1 MRCKGTFVF
10 IFAFMLA
17 VFFTSFASAS
27 FNFSESGSSMFNQ
40 SEISGYLEANIN
52 ISFYNESLN
61 STFNDS
67 LGHSIK
73 LGVLLGRVY
82 DYNYK
87 FNDSTNTTV
96 DSGFQILKF
105 DNANFSMP
113 KTAGNITYQLNFSK
127 VQIFKKTISITSTKS
142 LVKAKIDEKY
152 TQLNSAKTSIKTYDL
167 FIQKILNE
175 FLNMTSLE
183 YDLKKVETQ
192 YTNAKTEGEYKSVLQ
207 NFSYIKM
214 PETISE
220 TVNANSITF
229 YPKREIINL
238 DVLMSIGEGD
248 YGENVE
254 GYTDAIYSWNEQ
266 NLETKVSF
274 MEILINYETG
284 AAVTLRIFQFKFDK
298 RNMKNDSYF
307 IIEDIGNLKFEGN
320 ILPMRESGYHYI
332 SLYDISD
339 SITFS
344 TTDNFNFISIPVF
357 ISPAL
362 YNLRPINVGPYPP
375 GEEDNKLSKWLL
387 FGLILFLLILVAVI
401 VYIILQ
407 NWYRREYENYLFKN
421 RNNLYNIMT
430 YIQTAKK
437 SGMERDNI
445 LKNLKKSGWTG
456 EQINYAIRKYE
467 GKKILGIIEKPFK
480 KVIEDIDSRPK

>member
-1 MRCKGTFVF
+1 MRCKSAFIIVF
-10 IFAFMLA
+10 A
-17 VFFTSFASAS
+17 VFLLGMASAS
-27 FNFSESGSSMFNQ
+27 FNFSENGSSMINQ

-52 ISFYNESLN
+52 ISFHNESLN

-113 KTAGNITYQLNFSK
+113 KTAGNITYQLNFSE

-142 LVKAKIDEKY
+142 LVKARIDEKY

-183 YDLKKVETQ
+183 YDLKKVEIQ
-192 YTNAKTEGEYKSVLQ
+192 YTNAKTEEEYNSVLQ
-207 NFSYIKM
+207 NLSYIKI
-214 PETISE
+214 PKTISE
-220 TVNANSITF
+220 TVTADSITF

-238 DVLMSIGEGD
+238 DILKSIGEGD
-248 YGENVE
+248 YGENAE
-254 GYTDAIYSWNEQ
+254 GYIDAIDLWNVE
-266 NLETKVSF
+266 NLKTKISF
-274 MEILINYETG
+274 KEILINYESG
-284 AAVTLRIFQFKFDK
+284 AGVTLRVFQFEFDK
-298 RNMKNDSYF
+298 REMKNDSYF
-307 IIEDIGNLKFEGN
+307 IIEDISNLKFEEN
-320 ILPMRESGYHYI
+320 VLLTKELGYYYI
-332 SLYDISD
+332 NLGDISD
-339 SITFS
+339 KIIFS
-344 TTDNFNFISIPVF
+344 TTEDVDFISVPVF
-357 ISPAL
+357 ISPTL
-362 YNLRPINVGPYPP
+362 DNLNPVEVGPFPP
-375 GEEDNKLSKWLL
+375 GGDENKLSKWLL
-387 FGLILFLLILVAVI
+387 FGLIIFLLLLIAVI
-401 VYIILQ
+401 SYIVLQ
-407 NWYRREYENYLFKN
+407 NWYRRKYENYLFKN

-437 SGMERDNI
+437 SGMEREDI
-445 LKNLKKSGWTG
+445 LKNLKKADWTR

-480 KVIEDIDSRPK
+480 KIIEDIERRPKENTK

>member
-1 MRCKGTFVF
+1 MRCKSAFIIVF
-10 IFAFMLA
+10 AIFLLGM
-17 VFFTSFASAS
+17 ASAS

-40 SEISGYLEANIN
+40 SEILGYLDVNMN

-73 LGVLLGRVY
+73 LGVLLNRIHN
-82 DYNYK
+82 YNYS
-87 FNDSTNTTV
+87 FYDITNTTIN
-96 DSGFQILKF
+96 SNYQILVF
-105 DNANFSMP
+105 NNASFSMP
-113 KTAGNITYQLNFSK
+113 GTAGNIIYQLNFSG

-142 LVKAKIDEKY
+142 LVKAKIDDKY
-152 TQLNSAKTSIKTYDL
+152 AQLNAAKTNIKTYDL

-183 YDLKKVETQ
+183 YDLKKVEMQ

-207 NFSYIKM
+207 NLSYIKM
-214 PETISE
+214 PYAISE
-220 TVNANSITF
+220 TVTANSITF
-229 YPKREIINL
+229 RPKREIINL

-248 YGENVE
+248 YGENIE

-274 MEILINYETG
+274 KEILINYETS

-307 IIEDIGNLKFEGN
+307 IIEDMGNLKFEED

-332 SLYDISD
+332 GLSDISD

-344 TTDNFNFISIPVF
+344 TTDNFNFISVPVF

-362 YNLRPINVGPYPP
+362 YDLRPVNVGPYDDDTGTDKPY
-375 GEEDNKLSKWLL
+375 KWLW
-387 FGLILFLLILVAVI
+387 FGLIIFLLILIAVI
-401 VYIILQ
+401 VYVVLQ
-407 NWYRREYENYLFKN
+407 SWYRREYENYLFKN

-437 SGMERDNI
+437 SGMERDTI

-480 KVIEDIDSRPK
+480 KVIEDIDSRSK